1 MKKIIIPVFMAIV
14 LAFSLVGC
22 GNKDKGKVDSTTTST
37 TESTTETST
46 STTEMTST
54 TENSTDN
61 KNDNNMELEN
71 TANYE
76 KLDEEIKKTNEFLK
90 VLKELQKKLD

>member
-1 MKKIIIPVFMAIV
+1 MKKIILPVFMAIV

-54 TENSTDN
+54 TENSTNN
-61 KNDNNMELEN
+61 KNG
-71 TANYE
+71 
-76 KLDEEIKKTNEFLK
+76 KW
-90 VLKELQKKLD
+90 

>member
-1 MKKIIIPVFMAIV
+1 MKKIIIPVFMAII

-46 STTEMTST
+46 STTEMTSS
-54 TENSTDN
+54 TEN
-61 KNDNNMELEN
+61 
-71 TANYE
+71 
-76 KLDEEIKKTNEFLK
+76 
-90 VLKELQKKLD
+90 